1 MMTGAATLIPARK
14 PPRLARKA
22 QLGKA
27 RIIGICLVALWVL
40 AGIGLGFYLAG
51 GWDNGYVAKYGPRYL
66 HGIGTTIALVGLSVI
81 LGAVLSVPVAFGRMS
96 KNRSLSL
103 PASAYVYLLRGTPL
117 ISQLFLIYY
126 GLGTFHKQLEAIGLW
141 VFFSSAWNCALFALT
156 LNTSAY
162 QAEILRGALQ
172 SVNPNQR
179 EAAVALGLRGLM
191 TLRKIILPQ
200 ALVVAL
206 RPYGNEIILMLKGS
220 AVVGLVTVYDIMGET
235 QYAYSHEFDLQFYF
249 WAAIFYLM
257 IVEVLRN
264 ILARLELRLT
274 RHLPR

>member
-1 MMTGAATLIPARK
+1 MAVAAALIPART
-14 PPRLARKA
+14 PPPLARKS

-27 RIIGICLVALWVL
+27 RIIGVCLVAFWVL
-40 AGIGLGFYLAG
+40 AGVGLGFYLTG
-51 GWDNGYVAKYGPRYL
+51 GWNDGYVAKYAPRYV
-66 HGIGTTIALVGLSVI
+66 HGIGTTIALVSLSVI

-96 KNRSLSL
+96 KKPVLSL

-126 GLGTFHKQLEAIGLW
+126 GLGTFHEQLEAVGLW
-141 VFFSSAWNCALFALT
+141 VFFESAGNCALFAFI

-162 QAEILRGALQ
+162 QAEILRGAIE
-172 SVNPNQR
+172 SVSPSQR
-179 EAAVALGLRGLM
+179 EAATALGLKGLA

-200 ALVVAL
+200 ALMVAL

-220 AVVGLVTVYDIMGET
+220 AVVGLITVYDIMGET

-249 WAAIFYLM
+249 WAAIFYLI

-264 ILARLELRLT
+264 ILARLERRLT